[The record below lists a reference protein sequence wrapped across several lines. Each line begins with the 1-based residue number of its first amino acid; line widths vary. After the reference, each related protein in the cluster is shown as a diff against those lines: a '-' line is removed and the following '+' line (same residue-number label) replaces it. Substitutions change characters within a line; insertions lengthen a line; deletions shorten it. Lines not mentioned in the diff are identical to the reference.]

1 MLGVFLIVLPFTKA
15 YSQGLPEYCPSGFIC
30 QFIYVPASFNIL
42 NSSLGQAQETETRLV
57 VRNTDISRSIF
68 LAGVYLL
75 GPNEELIKSYITERV
90 EVTYLSSSVSF
101 LTPNSDSGIAKYSD
115 DDGRPFFIVDVHI
128 PDTDPPVTPPIFE
141 TERSILNFN
150 RARS

>member
-1 MLGVFLIVLPFTKA
+1 MP
-15 YSQGLPEYCPSGFIC
+15 
-30 QFIYVPASFNIL
+30 
-42 NSSLGQAQETETRLV
+42 
-57 VRNTDISRSIF
+57 
-68 LAGVYLL
+68 
-75 GPNEELIKSYITERV
+75 GPQP
-90 EVTYLSSSVSF
+90 F